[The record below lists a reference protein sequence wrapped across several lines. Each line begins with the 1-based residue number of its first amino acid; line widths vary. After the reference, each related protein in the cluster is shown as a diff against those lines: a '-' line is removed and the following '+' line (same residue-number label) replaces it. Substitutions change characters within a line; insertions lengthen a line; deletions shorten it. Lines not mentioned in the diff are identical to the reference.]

1 MCIKQLVKRIRL
13 FLIVGIYS
21 YTTASRCSSK
31 YCCRSLPVPL
41 PWQAPKPSSSLKISY
56 FVLSFYLLSS
66 SSLFLSLYQYFFKK
80 VLEYTSFPKYSVL
93 CRRLSPGRSLFESI
107 RKGMFSVLRLILTG
121 SVVSASSGPGR
132 LSRPAF
138 LVCCNML
145 SLSTEHTSFHLFLIC
160 FHCKIFRILRK
171 GQMQNTI
178 FPTICSSATQPTDV
192 LRESTE
198 TSRLSPMT
206 NILDSGT

>member
-1 MCIKQLVKRIRL
+1 MVRECI
-13 FLIVGIYS
+13 GS
-21 YTTASRCSSK
+21 D
-31 YCCRSLPVPL
+31 SLM
-41 PWQAPKPSSSLKISY
+41 ISY

-66 SSLFLSLYQYFFKK
+66 CSLFLSLYQYFFKK
-80 VLEYTSFPKYSVL
+80 VLEYTSFPIYSVL
-93 CRRLSPGRSLFESI
+93 CRRLSPDRPLFESI

-121 SVVSASSGPGR
+121 SVVSASSDRER

-138 LVCCNML
+138 LVCCNRL

-160 FHCKIFRILRK
+160 FHWIFPNLEK